1 MHFINMLLPTL
12 EHFRIL
18 GYWIILAVAFWEST
32 AFFGMLV
39 PGVLLFP
46 TVGFL
51 AAHGFLH
58 PVDAF
63 WFCFAGTSGG
73 YILSYFL
80 GKKSEGLASGF
91 KHFQNLSPQLESG
104 KRILSKYG
112 FWAMIPGRFIAIGS
126 FIPFL
131 AGFSDLS
138 FRRFLVFV
146 CASNAIGMTAYLMA
160 GYFAGHAWIGLGIWS
175 TKLGFFLF
183 MITVILAIF
192 LLARTFIVRGV
203 WPLLVVL
210 SSILGSMA
218 EGTARNPTVRSFL
231 DRHPQGAGFVS
242 GRFDTSR
249 FEGLPLTLLCLAMGY
264 SVLLLGGLVQDLLAS
279 DPIVAADQRLA
290 VLMLAFRTPVML
302 SVFLKV
308 TLLGNWQIILGGA
321 ILLSIHLFM
330 ERKMDFLLPFW
341 VAMGGCG
348 FFTTGGKWLFQRQ
361 RPFDMT
367 SLMEFSFPSGH
378 SAYTACFYGFLAYF
392 LIRQTKSRTRR
403 VDLVFL
409 WGLVLAAV
417 GFSRLYIGV
426 HYMSDV
432 LAGGLLGL
440 SWLLIGISI
449 AEWKK
454 SRQMPVEV
462 GRSETAPAG
471 RKVPYRGSILVS
483 AGVILYLL
491 VAMTYTPPYFRD
503 LPHPVLSLESSDP
516 LAPFDSRLMPR
527 FTESITGTSQE
538 PLSLILYVRDEE
550 SLVRYLEKAGWARA
564 DQVSFRSLAR
574 ALKAALL
581 NMSYPNGPVTPS
593 FWNGAPLDIAFEKE
607 TAMHSIRQRHHIRVW
622 KTGYRLPDGRLQ
634 YVGTASFDKGMNWL
648 HMTHRID
655 PEIDRERQTLVEDCL
670 GTNILSDFKEVAF
683 VEPTAGSNFSG
694 DLFFSDG
701 KIAILYFNSK

>member
-1 MHFINMLLPTL
+1 MHFINLLLPTL
-12 EHFRIL
+12 EHFGIL
-18 GYWIILAVAFWEST
+18 GYWIVLAVAFWEST

-80 GKKSEGLASGF
+80 GKRSEGLASGF
-91 KHFQNLSPQLESG
+91 KRFQGLSTQMGSG
-104 KRILSKYG
+104 KRIFSEYG
-112 FWAMIPGRFIAIGS
+112 LWAMIPGRFLAIGS

-131 AGFSDLS
+131 AGFSSLP
-138 FRRFLVFV
+138 FRRFLVFA
-146 CASNAIGMTAYLMA
+146 CASNAVGMTAYLLV
-160 GYFAGHAWIGLGIWS
+160 GYFAGHAWIWLGIWS
-175 TKLGFFLF
+175 TRVFFFLVT
-183 MITVILAIF
+183 IAA
-192 LLARTFIVRGV
+192 LLAVFYLIRTFIVRGA
-203 WPLLVVL
+203 WPLAVVI

-218 EGTARNPTVRSFL
+218 EGAGKNRFVRSFL
-231 DRHPQGAGFVS
+231 DRHPRVAGFVS
-242 GRFDTSR
+242 GRFDPSR
-249 FEGLPLTLLCLAMGY
+249 FEGFPLTLLCLATGY

-279 DPIVAADQRLA
+279 DPIVAADRRLA

-302 SVFLKV
+302 SAFLKV

-321 ILLSIHLFM
+321 ILFSVYLFM

-378 SAYTACFYGFLAYF
+378 SAYAACFYGFLAYF
-392 LIRQTKSRTRR
+392 LIRQAKSRARK

-409 WGLVLAAV
+409 WGLVVSAV
-417 GFSRLYIGV
+417 AFSRLYIGV
-426 HYMSDV
+426 HYLSDV
-432 LAGGLLGL
+432 LAGGLLGF

-449 AEWKK
+449 AEWKRA
-454 SRQMPVEV
+454 RQIPAEAVKLE
-462 GRSETAPAG
+462 ETPAG
-471 RKVPYRGSILVS
+471 RKERYRGLVMLA
-483 AGVILYLL
+483 AGAFLYIF
-491 VAMTYTPPYFRD
+491 VAVTCTPPYFKEPS
-503 LPHPVLSLESSDP
+503 LPVLSLESTDP
-516 LAPFDSRLMPR
+516 LAPFESANLPR
-527 FTESITGTSQE
+527 FTETIIATPQE
-538 PLSLILYVRDEE
+538 PLGLIVYVKDEE
-550 SLVRYLEKAGWARA
+550 NLVRSLGKAGWSKA
-564 DQVSFRSLAR
+564 DPVSFRTLGR
-574 ALKAALL
+574 AFKAALL
-581 NMSYPNGPVTPS
+581 NGSYPHAPVTPS
-593 FWNGAPLDIAFEKE
+593 FWNGVPLDIAFEKE
-607 TAMHSIRQRHHIRVW
+607 TDMHSIRQRHHIRLW
-622 KTGYRLPDGRLQ
+622 KTGYRLPDGRFQ

-655 PEIDRERQTLVEDCL
+655 PAIDAERQTLVEDCL
-670 GTNILSDFKEVAF
+670 GADILSGFSEAAF
-683 VEPTAGSNFSG
+683 VEPSAGSNFSG

-701 KIAILYFNSK
+701 KIAILYLASE